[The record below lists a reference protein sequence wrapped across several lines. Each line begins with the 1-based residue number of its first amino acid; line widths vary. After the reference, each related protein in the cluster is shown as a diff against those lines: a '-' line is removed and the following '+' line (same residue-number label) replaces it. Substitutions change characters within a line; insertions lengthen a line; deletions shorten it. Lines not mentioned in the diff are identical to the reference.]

1 MNTMDIA
8 GHLHSAL
15 DQVNVEISEK
25 ATELLV
31 TCILA
36 IKEDPEPSW
45 PKHAILDDPDDAVQ
59 RNAINGLTRK
69 LAELSSSQR
78 TASRQLHTYAI
89 LHHISDWVDQLCP
102 FEKPEKTHRRR

>member
-1 MNTMDIA
+1 MNRMNIV

-15 DQVNVEISEK
+15 SQANVEISEK
-25 ATELLV
+25 ASEILV

-45 PKHAILDDPDDAVQ
+45 PKHAIVDDPDDAFE
-59 RNAINGLTRK
+59 RNAINGLTLK
-69 LAELSSSQR
+69 LAELSNPQR
-78 TASRQLHTYAI
+78 TRPRRLHTYTI

-102 FEKPEKTHRRR
+102 FEKPEKNHRRR